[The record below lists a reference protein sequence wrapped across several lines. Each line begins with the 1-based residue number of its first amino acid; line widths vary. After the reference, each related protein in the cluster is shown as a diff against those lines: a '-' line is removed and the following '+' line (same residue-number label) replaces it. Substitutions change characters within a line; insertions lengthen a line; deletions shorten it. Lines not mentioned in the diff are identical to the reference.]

1 MLLGYTSLITSL
13 GKFDLVLPTM
23 SSCSLVPRPRG
34 LGTRLVFMRLQ
45 SGLFSGHL
53 LLPFIY
59 SGRLDFVKRFCTSRT
74 VLLALLVGCGLQ
86 LFQQFGGINT
96 VM

>member
-1 MLLGYTSLITSL
+1 M
-13 GKFDLVLPTM
+13 VLFTPTA
-23 SSCSLVPRPRG
+23 L
-34 LGTRLVFMRLQ
+34 
-45 SGLFSGHL
+45 H
-53 LLPFIY
+53 Y
-59 SGRLDFVKRFCTSRT
+59 FVGFVHTMIRILTTRT